1 MAAPRIL
8 IVEDEGL
15 VALDLKNRLESFG
28 YEVCDML
35 SSGEM
40 AINKIEAL
48 RPDLVLMDIML
59 SGEMDG
65 IMTAEEMRKRLNV
78 PVVYLTAYSEE
89 NILQKAKIT
98 GPYGYIIKP
107 YNDRE
112 LHIAVEI
119 ALYKHAVDAEKE
131 QLIAKLQNALATIKR
146 LHGILPICASCK
158 KIRED
163 NGAWTQLESY
173 ISEHTE
179 AEFSH
184 GLCEECSRRLYPQY
198 FKSGENEK
206 GPAK

>member
-1 MAAPRIL
+1 MATPRIL

-15 VALDLKNRLESFG
+15 VALDLKDRLESFG
-28 YEVCDML
+28 YEVTDIVP
-35 SSGEM
+35 SGEM
-40 AINKIEAL
+40 AVEKIGTQN
-48 RPDLVLMDIML
+48 PDLVLMDIML

-65 IMTAEEMRKRLNV
+65 IMTAEEIRKRLNI

-98 GPYGYIIKP
+98 EPYGYIIKP

-131 QLIAKLQNALATIKR
+131 KLILELQKALATIKR
-146 LHGILPICASCK
+146 LQGVLPICASCK
-158 KIRED
+158 KIRDD
-163 NGAWTQLESY
+163 NGYWTQVESY
-173 ISEHTE
+173 IRDHSE

-184 GLCEECSRRLYPQY
+184 SFCPECAKKLYPGY
-198 FKSGENEK
+198 YKEK
-206 GPAK
+206 T